1 MYQGLGIKKEKIFL
15 EMNIHKFIKCCISR
29 GKTRPGIKYYI
40 HGAKLAQAMIGNRGL
55 RIMKGDDTD
64 DT

>member
-15 EMNIHKFIKCCISR
+15 EMNIHKFIKCCISW
-29 GKTRPGIKYYI
+29 GKTRPGYDWE
-40 HGAKLAQAMIGNRGL
+40 LRGL

>member
-1 MYQGLGIKKEKIFL
+1 MYQELGIKKEKIFL
-15 EMNIHKFIKCCISR
+15 EMDIHKFIKCCISR
-29 GKTRPGIKYYI
+29 GNTRPGIKCSI
-40 HGAKLAQAMIGNRGL
+40 HGAKLAQAMIGNRRL

>member
-40 HGAKLAQAMIGNRGL
+40 HGAKLTQAIIWGL
-55 RIMKGDDTD
+55 GIMKGDDTD